1 MHVWQNTE
9 SSADAVDHVGGGMAF
24 ANDLPGEASSN
35 VATGGSVISPF
46 CNVLGDFNAG
56 E

>member
-9 SSADAVDHVGGGMAF
+9 SSVEAVDHIGGGMAF
-24 ANDLPGEASSN
+24 ANNLLSEASSK

-46 CNVLGDFNAG
+46 YNTLGDICASK
-56 E
+56 